1 MGWFWQHGNELFIF
15 FLFPVIGIILD
26 LKVSKKKILILT
38 IISGILFA
46 PIFNGYLYII
56 TWLYQLYGLVLLG
69 GLYSLFSK
77 NLKEMTYKI
86 LTSVLLSGFLLI
98 LLGWFSFMDSFGGNQ
113 KVLQTWETDNYKIEY
128 IKDQGFA
135 GGPLMKYE
143 LSVYS
148 SIPIFIKKIE
158 TARKDEMEDKCIVI
172 FPESELIFNK
182 CENQINHRK

>member
-1 MGWFWQHGNELFIF
+1 M
-15 FLFPVIGIILD
+15 
-26 LKVSKKKILILT
+26 ILT

-56 TWLYQLYGLVLLG
+56 TWLYQLFGLVLLG